1 MQFEEFK
8 GQLDRLTGKTGRGW
22 KRLAAEALGVTER
35 ALYDAERRG
44 EAGPVLVRAM
54 RAALERKKNWAP
66 LTPEAGRWLVG
77 TIDGSADGVEVL
89 VVHLESPAL
98 TALFR
103 FKPDMKTE
111 RLVKEHEEADVEV
124 LLMTVDAAE
133 VLANQHMRAAQARTS
148 EPEGLDAKPSSSS
161 VKRRR
166 LARSD
171 IERIRSKPKTKG
183 SGRGPKPGASNR
195 ASGKGMGVKTE
206 GSGEVSDADASE

>member
-77 TIDGSADGVEVL
+77 TIAGSADGVEVL

-103 FKPDMKTE
+103 FKPGAETV
-111 RLVKEHEEADVEV
+111 RLVKEHEDADVEV

-133 VLANQHMRAAQARTS
+133 ALANQHMRAAQSRTE

-183 SGRGPKPGASNR
+183 SGRGPKPR
-195 ASGKGMGVKTE
+195 ASDRSSGKETVGE
-206 GSGEVSDADASE
+206 ESGEVSEAHASE

>member
-8 GQLDRLTGKTGRGW
+8 VQLDRLTGKTGRGW

-35 ALYDAERRG
+35 ALYDAEKRG
-44 EAGPVLVRAM
+44 EAGPVLVRAL

-77 TIDGSADGVEVL
+77 ATAGSADAVDVL

-103 FKPDMKTE
+103 FMPDRTE
-111 RLVKEHEEADVEV
+111 RLVAEHEEADVEV

-133 VLANQHMRAAQARTS
+133 AMATQHMREARAR
-148 EPEGLDAKPSSSS
+148 DAELERLREE
-161 VKRRR
+161 VGRR
-166 LARSD
+166 
-171 IERIRSKPKTKG
+171 
-183 SGRGPKPGASNR
+183 
-195 ASGKGMGVKTE
+195 
-206 GSGEVSDADASE
+206 GE

>member
-35 ALYDAERRG
+35 ALYDAEKRG

-66 LTPEAGRWLVG
+66 LTHEAGRWLVG
-77 TIDGSADGVEVL
+77 TIAGSADGVEVL

-111 RLVKEHEEADVEV
+111 RLVKEHDEADVEV

-133 VLANQHMRAAQARTS
+133 AMATQHVRAAQSCAA

-171 IERIRSKPKTKG
+171 IERIRSKPKTEC
-183 SGRGPKPGASNR
+183 SGRGQKPGASNR
-195 ASGKGMGVKTE
+195 ASGKGMGLKTE
-206 GSGEVSDADASE
+206 RSGEVSEADASE